1 MLPPPPPPPPWSTT
15 TQPQTRFLI
24 SLHTSSENPSTNPKP
39 KTQCDYTTKD
49 STPDS
54 IAQTRSSEIWKTEPK
69 SFCLKI
75 FCIRK
80 NEVRKEE
87 KEKQS
92 HRSNYPKLPTE
103 PGAQKTCYQNAL
115 RSELKRTQEYSA
127 ASSSSSEFFR
137 RCKGFI
143 EPRET

>member
-1 MLPPPPPPPPWSTT
+1 MLPPPPWSTT

-49 STPDS
+49 PTLDS
-54 IAQTRSSEIWKTEPK
+54 SAQTQSSEIWKTEPK

-75 FCIRK
+75 FWIRK
-80 NEVRKEE
+80 NDVRKEE

-92 HRSNYPKLPTE
+92 HRSSYPKLPTE
-103 PGAQKTCYQNAL
+103 PGAQKTCYQQSP
-115 RSELKRTQEYSA
+115 RYKLKRTMYTELPHLLN
-127 ASSSSSEFFR
+127 SEFFC